1 MWASAAPTGPM
12 AAAWSAA
19 NAATRHNEKFRMPG
33 LNGFALSLPSYEQDF
48 GPSFTMKEM
57 RDEKDT
63 DHHGGG
69 GHCPGNSSCLG
80 SDSGRRRSEEHTSE
94 LQSLMRIS
102 YAAL

>member
-1 MWASAAPTGPM
+1 M

-57 RDEKDT
+57 RAEKDT

-69 GHCPGNSSCLG
+69 GHCTGNSSCLG
-80 SDSGRRRSEEHTSE
+80 SASGRWWRPWRLARRNEIGRAHVGTPVTN
-94 LQSLMRIS
+94 
-102 YAAL
+102 AH